1 MASRPQ
7 PPHAHHRRLASRA
20 DFARAERIVIKCGT
34 GVVTNEDGFPSLV
47 RIANIVESAAKLVR
61 AGKQVLIVSSGAV
74 GIGRRKLRH
83 QLLSRQSLADVLR
96 GQQAGV
102 VPEIVRKT
110 NSSISY
116 NSACA
121 AAGQMGLVS
130 LYETMFSQFDLSTSQ
145 LLVTAFDFTSAERK
159 DNLQCVRGG
168 GTSRCIVSRRYK
180 ACRHAGAV
188 SSHSNNNNNSKPK
201 VRDRGA
207 AVSRGRAHHQ

>member
-7 PPHAHHRRLASRA
+7 PPHAHHRRLVSRA

-47 RIANIVESAAKLVR
+47 RIANVVESAAKLVR

-96 GQQAGV
+96 GQQGGV
-102 VPEIVRKT
+102 VPESVRKT
-110 NSSISY
+110 SSISY

-159 DNLQCVRGG
+159 DNLQCVHTAPTRVARSAA
-168 GTSRCIVSRRYK
+168 SRVHFAGRQFHGRYSLPW
-180 ACRHAGAV
+180 RLLV
-188 SSHSNNNNNSKPK
+188 
-201 VRDRGA
+201 
-207 AVSRGRAHHQ
+207 RAHETRPPTPQAAL